1 MAIAFI
7 DLDGTLIE
15 TESSERRFFLYL
27 LRKGAI
33 GIPQI
38 SSFLF
43 FAFRRF
49 PRFGKSV
56 WKKNKAYLS
65 GLSERY
71 VADAAVEF
79 VGREILRSLRREM
92 TDRISLHRRKGDE
105 TVLLTGTLAA
115 IAEPVARHG
124 GIDAVR
130 ATVCAVS
137 NGHFRPLPPPVHP
150 FHLEKL
156 QIARRM
162 CLEKGITLLEC
173 TAYGDSIH
181 DLPLLEAVGKPVAVF
196 PDRTLKRIARLRSW
210 EILGEFPPPRGG
222 R

>member
-1 MAIAFI
+1 MAIVFI

-15 TESSERRFFLYL
+15 KESSERLFFLYL
-27 LRKGAI
+27 LRKGAL

-38 SSFLF
+38 SLFLF
-43 FAFRRF
+43 FALRRL
-49 PRFGKSV
+49 PRLGKSV

-65 GLSERY
+65 GLSEEY
-71 VADAAVEF
+71 VAERAGEF
-79 VGREILRSLRREM
+79 VGKELLPSLRREM
-92 TDRISLHRRKGDE
+92 TDRISRHRQNGDE

-137 NGHFRPLPPPVHP
+137 DGRFRPLPPPVHP
-150 FHLEKL
+150 FHAEKL
-156 QIARRM
+156 RIARRM
-162 CLEKGITLLEC
+162 CAEKGISLREC

-181 DLPLLEAVGKPVAVF
+181 DLPLLEAVGKPVAVC
-196 PDRTLKRIARLRSW
+196 PDRALKRIALSRSW
-210 EILGEFPPPRGG
+210 EILGESPSRRRG